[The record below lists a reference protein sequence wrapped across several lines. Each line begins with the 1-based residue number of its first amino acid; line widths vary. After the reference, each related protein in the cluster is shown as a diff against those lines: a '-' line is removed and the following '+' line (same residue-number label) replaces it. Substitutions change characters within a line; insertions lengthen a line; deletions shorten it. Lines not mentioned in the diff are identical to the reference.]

1 MLKKLVGFT
10 VSARII
16 VENGVSITIYMGVRV
31 LYRIYKQNN
40 KLNNNYIN
48 EILLIAIGGIV
59 SGGRV

>member
-16 VENGVSITIYMGVRV
+16 VENGVSITIYMGVWV
-31 LYRIYKQNN
+31 LYCIYKQNN

-48 EILLIAIGGIV
+48 EMLLIAIGGIV